1 MSTGDHRDYKTERGK
16 GQIKTIQADFGTL
29 GTKDVLTDRQLWLLE
44 QARYQREYEREKRRL
59 RESIGAKKV
68 KRTRKSFQNGRAD
81 EEPGLASAL

>member
-1 MSTGDHRDYKTERGK
+1 MTTKRNEGK
-16 GQIKTIQADFGTL
+16 AKLKPFRLTL
-29 GTKDVLTDRQLWLLE
+29 VLWEAKDVLTERQLWLLE

-68 KRTRKSFQNGRAD
+68 KRTRKSLQNGRAD